1 MSNFVRF
8 YLYSLHIPTKTVH
21 QTEAVFVDAKCAM
34 KHIAMWSGG
43 DWIYVLMD
51 MEAVA
56 ELPDAD
62 IRPDGQV
69 LTRCKGELW
78 SDIGREVDPWKSQ
91 KVANEIGGAA

>member
-43 DWIYVLMD
+43 DWIYALMD
-51 MEAVA
+51 VEAVGD
-56 ELPDAD
+56 LPDAM
-62 IRPDGQV
+62 IAPSGQV
-69 LTRCKGELW
+69 LTKVKGDRW
-78 SDIGREVDPWKSQ
+78 SDIGREVDPWKSR
-91 KVANEIGGAA
+91 VTA